1 MKSKVKKLF
10 SETFVKTYDYPFIIG
25 FLEANGINGI
35 VPSFEQNENRALL
48 SYDKFKQWWKQ
59 NCTQKQPKD
68 ADERVNEAENGIRSE
83 ENTRNGK
90 IEHIVVLGD
99 KSYAINIAEVLDDF
113 LKYNTEQAECS
124 IFVQPHFKDLR
135 YFIRKHII
143 SDILD
148 R

>member
-48 SYDKFKQWWKQ
+48 SYDKFKQWWKH
-59 NCTQKQPKD
+59 NCMQKQQK
-68 ADERVNEAENGIRSE
+68 AAAASVNEANPDNV
-83 ENTRNGK
+83 NTEYIIAYGGK
-90 IEHIVVLGD
+90 SVVID
-99 KSYAINIAEVLDDF
+99 IAEAVDEF
-113 LKYNTEQAECS
+113 MEYNTEQAGR
-124 IFVQPHFKDLR
+124 ILFDRPHFKDLG
-135 YFIRKHII
+135 YFLRKHII

-148 R
+148 

>member
-1 MKSKVKKLF
+1 MKAKVKKLF

-59 NCTQKQPKD
+59 NCTQKQQKAD
-68 ADERVNEAENGIRSE
+68 AASVNEANPDNV
-83 ENTRNGK
+83 NTEYIIAYGGK
-90 IEHIVVLGD
+90 SVVID
-99 KSYAINIAEVLDDF
+99 IAEAVDEF
-113 LKYNTEQAECS
+113 MKYNTEQAERF
-124 IFVQPHFKDLR
+124 IFGRPHFKGIDC
-135 YFIRKHII
+135 FIRKHII

-148 R
+148 

>member
-1 MKSKVKKLF
+1 MKAKVKKLF

-59 NCTQKQPKD
+59 NCTQKQQKD
-68 ADERVNEAENGIRSE
+68 AAASVNEA
-83 ENTRNGK
+83 NTDNVN
-90 IEHIVVLGD
+90 IEYIIARGD
-99 KSYAINIAEVLDDF
+99 NHVAIDIEKVLDEF
-113 LKYNTEQAECS
+113 VEYNTKQAERF
-124 IFVQPHFKDLR
+124 IFERPHFKGLE
-135 YFIRKHII
+135 YFIRKHIV

-148 R
+148 

>member
-1 MKSKVKKLF
+1 MEAKVKKLF

-59 NCTQKQPKD
+59 NYTQKQQK
-68 ADERVNEAENGIRSE
+68 AAAASVNEANPDNV
-83 ENTRNGK
+83 NTEYIIAYGGK
-90 IEHIVVLGD
+90 SVVID
-99 KSYAINIAEVLDDF
+99 IAEAVNEF
-113 LKYNTEQAECS
+113 VKYNTEQAERVL
-124 IFVQPHFKDLR
+124 FDRPHFKDLGH
-135 YFIRKHII
+135 FLRKHII

-148 R
+148 

>member
-1 MKSKVKKLF
+1 MEEKVKKFF
-10 SETFVKTYDYPFIIG
+10 SEIFVNTYDYPFIIG
-25 FLEANGINGI
+25 FLEANGIYGV
-35 VPSFEQNENRALL
+35 VPSLKKKENRTCVN
-48 SYDKFKQWWKQ
+48 YEMFKEWWKQ
-59 NCTQKQPKD
+59 NCSQKQPKD
-68 ADERVNEAENGIRSE
+68 ADERVNEAKNGIRSE

-113 LKYNTEQAECS
+113 VKYNTEQAERS
-124 IFVQPHFKDLR
+124 IFVKPHFKDLR

>member
-1 MKSKVKKLF
+1 MKAKVKKLF

-25 FLEANGINGI
+25 FLEANGIYGI

-48 SYDKFKQWWKQ
+48 SYEMFKDWWKQ
-59 NCTQKQPKD
+59 NCAQKQPKD
-68 ADERVNEAENGIRSE
+68 ADERVNEAKNGIRLE

-99 KSYAINIAEVLDDF
+99 KSYAINIAEVLDEF
-113 LKYNTEQAECS
+113 VEYNTKQAERF
-124 IFVQPHFKDLR
+124 IFERPHYKDLE
-135 YFIRKHII
+135 YFIRKHIV

-148 R
+148 

>member
-1 MKSKVKKLF
+1 MEAKVRKLF

-59 NCTQKQPKD
+59 NYTQKQQKS
-68 ADERVNEAENGIRSE
+68 AAASVNKANTDNVKVKYIIVRGDKHVVINVEEASE
-83 ENTRNGK
+83 EYVK
-90 IEHIVVLGD
+90 IEDIERFFFEGP
-99 KSYAINIAEVLDDF
+99 
-113 LKYNTEQAECS
+113 Q
-124 IFVQPHFKDLR
+124 FKGLED
-135 YFIRKHII
+135 FIRMHNV
-143 SDILD
+143 SNILG